1 MRWRSLL
8 PFQSGTPERT
18 DDCRLPMFSFDN
30 KVTLRKLAVF
40 VAVMFAFG
48 FALVPIYKKICE
60 VTGVNDFMKPEQV
73 KNTQVDTSRTVRVEF
88 DANTQNLPWSF
99 KPAVTS
105 MNLHPGEL
113 ASVVYEVR
121 NKTSRAMTG
130 QAVPSYG
137 PSSAAEYFRKL
148 ECFCFTKQA
157 FAADESRQMP
167 VVFVVD
173 PKLPKDVNTITL
185 SYTFFELP
193 GSGPAAVVAP
203 PGKLESGAAASAPG

>member
-1 MRWRSLL
+1 
-8 PFQSGTPERT
+8 
-18 DDCRLPMFSFDN
+18 MFSFDN

-60 VTGVNDFMKPEQV
+60 VTGVNDFMKPEQI
-73 KNTQVDTSRTVRVEF
+73 KNTQVDTSRTIRVEF
-88 DANTQNLPWSF
+88 DANTRNLPWSF
-99 KPAVTS
+99 KPEVAS
-105 MNLHPGEL
+105 LNLHPGEL
-113 ASVVYEVR
+113 ATVVYEVR
-121 NKTSRAMTG
+121 NQTSRAMTG

-137 PSSAAEYFRKL
+137 PASAAEHFRKL
-148 ECFCFTKQA
+148 ECFCFTKQS
-157 FAADESRQMP
+157 FAAEESRQMP

-193 GSGPAAVVAP
+193 GTGPAAIAAP
-203 PGKLESGAAASAPG
+203 RGKLESGGGNARPG